1 MMITEIE
8 KELREW
14 LRPVSPLTAFV
25 KSIRCEG
32 ETVKT
37 DTPAPLFDFDFDD
50 LPTDIKEKIVA
61 AKKTFEEQGA
71 TLKQTE
77 ERRKSAE
84 EFARKNQ
91 SEASKAKAV
100 LQRHNLSIDGH
111 QGPVVPAAD
120 AAFDARVARFVKD
133 GLPEP
138 QAKAY
143 AKMFSDEATQLEQQL
158 LAKFTPLVQNV
169 GALQTNSALVLAQ
182 AQYPHVFAKAE
193 LAKEINDAAG
203 YMLSQGNVPN
213 DAAIKSL
220 VEMAWGKAVLAD
232 PTILTEKKGQELNT
246 SLPNL
251 KSTLTNGLRTQTQ
264 TDPSKP
270 QRPAVT
276 QPETMAIM
284 AQVNQEL
291 MRGMPVKKGGK

>member
-1 MMITEIE
+1 MITEIE

-14 LRPVSPLTAFV
+14 LRPISPLTAFV

-32 ETVKT
+32 ETKT
-37 DTPAPLFDFDFDD
+37 DPTPPPLFDFDFDD

-61 AKKTFEEQGA
+61 AKKGYEDQNA

-77 ERRKSAE
+77 ERRKAAE
-84 EFARKNQ
+84 DFARKNQ

-100 LQRHNLSIDGH
+100 LQRHNLSIDGNATV
-111 QGPVVPAAD
+111 VVPSAD

-143 AKMFSDEATQLEQQL
+143 AKMFSDEAAELERSM
-158 LAKFTPLVQNV
+158 LAKFTPLVHNV
-169 GALQTNSALVLAQ
+169 GALQANSALLLAQ
-182 AQYPHVFAKAE
+182 SQFPHVFSRPE
-193 LAKEINDAAG
+193 LAKEINDATG

-213 DAAIKSL
+213 EAAIRSL

-232 PTILTEKKGQELNT
+232 PTILTEQKKQELNAI
-246 SLPNL
+246 PNM
-251 KSTLTNGLRTQTQ
+251 KSTLANGLRNPPPSD
-264 TDPSKP
+264 DPTKP
-270 QRPAVT
+270 QPPKASA
-276 QPETMAIM
+276 ETMAVM
-284 AQVNQEL
+284 ASINQEFR
-291 MRGMPVKKGGK
+291 RGMPVKKGGK